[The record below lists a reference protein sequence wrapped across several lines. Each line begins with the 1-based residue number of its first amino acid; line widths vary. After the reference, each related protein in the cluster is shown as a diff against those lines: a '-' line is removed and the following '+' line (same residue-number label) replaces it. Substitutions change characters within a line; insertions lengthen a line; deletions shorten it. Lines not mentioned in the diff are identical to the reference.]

1 MAKVI
6 MAILMGT
13 SQQRQSTRPVYFPTL
28 GGSRIAHYTTN
39 NSLLVMSKNH
49 VGADIKN
56 THKRIHVHILSYN
69 PDFGRYYAW
78 VLHKAKIAIINA
90 FFGQFLT

>member
-1 MAKVI
+1 

-13 SQQRQSTRPVYFPTL
+13 SQQRQSTRLVYFPTL
-28 GGSRIAHYTTN
+28 GGSRIAHYTTD

-56 THKRIHVHILSYN
+56 TQENMYMYI
-69 PDFGRYYAW
+69 F
-78 VLHKAKIAIINA
+78 
-90 FFGQFLT
+90 